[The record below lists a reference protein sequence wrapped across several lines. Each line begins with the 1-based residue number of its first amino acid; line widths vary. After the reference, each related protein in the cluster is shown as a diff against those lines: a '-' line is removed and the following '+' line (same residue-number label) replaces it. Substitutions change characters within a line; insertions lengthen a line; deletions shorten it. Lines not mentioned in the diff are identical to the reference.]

1 MKKQIFCVM
10 LAVLIGVVPCFA
22 GPREHAIKDKKHAK
36 AVALYRNAAKGNA
49 KKLEKLLLIKEKD
62 GTDFFSK
69 KEYTD
74 ALYTASYACKLN
86 AVQVLVN
93 PTYNINFSKEELTEA
108 VGKAIRSKWNKQYY
122 HAPAEEGLERKTY
135 DKTPEQLAKE
145 QQPCDEVIEFLK
157 DKIKNQAQY

>member
-1 MKKQIFCVM
+1 MS
-10 LAVLIGVVPCFA
+10 LAVLIGVIPCFA
-22 GPREHAIKDKKHAK
+22 GPRERTIKDKKHAK
-36 AVALYRNAAKGNA
+36 AVVLYRNAAKGNA

-86 AVQVLVN
+86 AVQVLLN

-108 VGKAIRSKWNKQYY
+108 IGKAIRSRWNKQYY
-122 HAPAEEGLERKTY
+122 HASSAEGLERKTY

-145 QQPCDEVIEFLK
+145 QAPCNEVIDFLEN
-157 DKIKNQAQY
+157 KITQIKE